1 MVNEHS
7 RSHLSAWDNAKG
19 FEKRV
24 SGEKTWNYIGGI
36 AVKALLTGPRLEK
49 SSGNVVENKFST
61 ASVTGCLSLLRERS
75 DVLN

>member
-7 RSHLSAWDNAKG
+7 RSHLLAWVNAKG

-24 SGEKTWNYIGGI
+24 SGEKTSNCTGGI
-36 AVKALLTGPRLEK
+36 AVQSLLTGPRLEK
-49 SSGNVVENKFST
+49 SSGNVVKTKSST

-75 DVLN
+75 DMLN